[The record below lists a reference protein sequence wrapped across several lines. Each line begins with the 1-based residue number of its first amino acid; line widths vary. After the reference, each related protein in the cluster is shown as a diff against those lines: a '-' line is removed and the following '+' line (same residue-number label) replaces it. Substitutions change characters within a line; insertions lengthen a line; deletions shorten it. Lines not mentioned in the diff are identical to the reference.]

1 MKIDNEITLKELF
14 EKGAD
19 PNYKYSDI
27 KLNFKDFEI
36 VDSDWEI
43 ENISNVDYKM
53 KIQNVIC
60 GFEII
65 ENNIA
70 SSACPEISQYV
81 DNCKTKIIKYMSE
94 VLNRA
99 E

>member
-1 MKIDNEITLKELF
+1 M
-14 EKGAD
+14 
-19 PNYKYSDI
+19 NYI
-27 KLNFKDFEI
+27 LN
-36 VDSDWEI
+36 
-43 ENISNVDYKM
+43 NKM

-70 SSACPEISQYV
+70 SSACPEISQYL
-81 DNCKTKIIKYMSE
+81 DNCKTQIIKYMSE
-94 VLNRA
+94 VLNRT